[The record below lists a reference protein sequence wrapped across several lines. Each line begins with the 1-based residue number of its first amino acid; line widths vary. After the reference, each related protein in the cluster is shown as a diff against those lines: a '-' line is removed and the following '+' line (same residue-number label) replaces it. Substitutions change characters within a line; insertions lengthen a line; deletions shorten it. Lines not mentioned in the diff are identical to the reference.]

1 MKTALFKKLGQL
13 VVGAASVTLVACGG
27 GGGNSVMTLTGVAA
41 TGLAIDGGAVVV
53 QCASGTGNAT
63 TLPNGSYSVSVD
75 NGEGPCL
82 VTVTKGDVVLQSIS
96 PKTSTG
102 TAVANVTPLSNAIV
116 TALIQAKGASSAS
129 SLVSNPAYTPSNN
142 DLTEAVTAA
151 VVQINQALV
160 LLGQPTLDPDTDLLG
175 SSDFVAA
182 TADSPDTGSAL
193 DKALDALVT
202 NGSLSSE
209 LTEAI
214 NQTVDDNVDPSA
226 TGSVN

>member
-13 VVGAASVTLVACGG
+13 ALYAAAVTLVACGG
-27 GGGNSVMTLTGVAA
+27 GGGSPVLTLTGVAA
-41 TGLAIDGGAVVV
+41 TGLAIDGGSVAV

-63 TLPNGSYSVSVD
+63 TLANGSYTVTIT

-129 SLVSNPAYTPSNN
+129 SLVSNPSFTPSNN
-142 DLTEAVTAA
+142 DLTAAVTAA
-151 VVQINQALV
+151 VVKINQALV
-160 LLGQPTLDPDTDLLG
+160 LLGEPTLDPNTDLLSG
-175 SSDFVAA
+175 SFVAA
-182 TADSPDTGSAL
+182 TADSPNSGSAL

-202 NGSLSSE
+202 NGTLSSE
-209 LTEAI
+209 LTSSI
-214 NQTVDDNVDPSA
+214 TQTVNDNVDPSA